1 VRALLGPDAQAMTE
15 IVVLF
20 AAGVVAGALNAVGG
34 GGTFVALPALVAAGL
49 PAVTANASTTVALL
63 PGVLASVWAYR
74 HDIVPLPATSTG
86 SLTAVSVVGGALG
99 AGLLVVLPGAGFDA
113 VLPWLLAFA
122 TVVLA
127 AGRRITVPAM
137 AGRPVLAAQL
147 LLTVYGGYFGGAVG
161 ILMLAVWSVDPAVAN
176 PLRVTQIGAVYSTA
190 AVVFLFTT
198 DVLDHPGPL
207 LAMLTGA
214 IVGGVAGARA
224 GRRLP
229 GSALRAIIVTVA
241 ATMTVLYTVQW
252 FRQR

>member
-1 VRALLGPDAQAMTE
+1 MTE

-63 PGVLASVWAYR
+63 PGVLASTWTYR
-74 HDIVPLPATSTG
+74 RDIVPLRTTSTG

-99 AGLLVVLPGAGFDA
+99 AGLLVVLPATSFEAA
-113 VLPWLLAFA
+113 VPWLLAFA

-127 AGRRITVPAM
+127 GGKRIPTSLSIET
-137 AGRPVLAAQL
+137 GNRSVLSAQL
-147 LLTVYGGYFGGAVG
+147 LLSVYGGYFGGAVG
-161 ILMLAVWSVDPAVAN
+161 ILMLAVWSAGLGVDPATAN
-176 PLRVTQIGAVYSTA
+176 PLRITQIGAVYATA

-198 DVLDHPGPL
+198 DVLNNPGPL

-214 IVGGVAGARA
+214 IGGGAIGARV

-229 GSALRAIIVTVA
+229 GSVLRAIILTVA
-241 ATMTVLYTVQW
+241 ATMTAIYAIQW

>member
-1 VRALLGPDAQAMTE
+1 MTE

-34 GGTFVALPALVAAGL
+34 GGTFVALPALIGAGL

-63 PGVLASVWAYR
+63 PGVLASTWAYR
-74 HDIVPLPATSTG
+74 RDIVPLPATSTG
-86 SLTAVSVVGGALG
+86 SLTTVSVAGGALG
-99 AGLLVVLPGAGFDA
+99 AGLLVVLPAASFDA
-113 VLPWLLAFA
+113 ALPWLLAFA

-127 AGRRITVPAM
+127 GGRRISTMTRAKLGDR
-137 AGRPVLAAQL
+137 AALAAQL
-147 LLTVYGGYFGGAVG
+147 LLAVYGGYFGGAVG
-161 ILMLAVWSVDPAVAN
+161 ILMLAVWSVGLGVDPAAAN
-176 PLRVTQIGAVYSTA
+176 PLRVTQIGAVYATA

-214 IVGGVAGARA
+214 IAGGVVGARA

-229 GSALRAIIVTVA
+229 GSALRAIILTVA
-241 ATMTVLYTVQW
+241 ATMTVLYAVQW